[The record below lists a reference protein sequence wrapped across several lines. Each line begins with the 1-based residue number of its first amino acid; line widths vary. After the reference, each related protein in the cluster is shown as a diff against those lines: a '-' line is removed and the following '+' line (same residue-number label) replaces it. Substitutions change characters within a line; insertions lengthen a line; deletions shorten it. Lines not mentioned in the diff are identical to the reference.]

1 MISPALPGCQDD
13 GDVDEYEY
21 SEDDTDDDYHD
32 LTGIA
37 RLSRTLLVRRT
48 VTITVP
54 PIKAYLSMIMIM
66 MMIVMMMMEMVV
78 MMMVM
83 VMMIVIT
90 IMDCHY
96 HCAPD

>member
-1 MISPALPGCQDD
+1 MPRCQND
-13 GDVDEYEY
+13 GDGDGNEYGD
-21 SEDDTDDDYHD
+21 EDDNDDDYHDND

-78 MMMVM
+78 IMMVI
-83 VMMIVIT
+83 MMIIVIMN
-90 IMDCHY
+90 MDCHY